1 MGATKEAEVTTQH
14 QPVRQTVAEKYAD
27 VTLRLIE
34 DHGDD
39 FAPPTPEQEKSLRRK
54 LYLHIMLLISAI
66 NIILFV
72 SRLPLVFKMT
82 AGSPSSR
89 L

>member
-1 MGATKEAEVTTQH
+1 MSVTKEAEVTTKGR
-14 QPVRQTVAEKYAD
+14 PVPQTVTEKYAD

-34 DHGDD
+34 DHGDE
-39 FAPPTPEQEKSLRRK
+39 FGPLTPEKEKLLRRK
-54 LYLHIMLLISAI
+54 LYRHIMTLISAI

-72 SRLPLVFKMT
+72 SDLPFHEVFFD
-82 AGSPSSR
+82 

>member
-1 MGATKEAEVTTQH
+1 MLHECHPSAMGIAKEAQITTH
-14 QPVRQTVAEKYAD
+14 RQPVRQTVAEKYAD

-34 DHGDD
+34 DHGDE
-39 FAPPTPEQEKSLRRK
+39 FGPLTPEKEKSLRRK

-72 SRLPLVFKMT
+72 SRMAPLC
-82 AGSPSSR
+82 
-89 L
+89 